1 MRSHSAKFKRIE
13 FVGAYLTCLRIAIVG
28 FFLVGAK
35 IRLLHEVGQALLR
48 ISFQALN
55 LAAFYYHFRGG
66 WWREIVSA
74 SSEDSRCKD
83 LSNSSKNVSSAWN
96 SSSEQKRIIRAQDW
110 VDGWLNCFSIQS

>member
-1 MRSHSAKFKRIE
+1 MGSILS
-13 FVGAYLTCLRIAIVG
+13 

-74 SSEDSRCKD
+74 SQR
-83 LSNSSKNVSSAWN
+83 
-96 SSSEQKRIIRAQDW
+96 IRAVKNFQIAEKMYQAL
-110 VDGWLNCFSIQS
+110 GIYLMNKKR

>member
-1 MRSHSAKFKRIE
+1 MDSILS
-13 FVGAYLTCLRIAIVG
+13 

-55 LAAFYYHFRGG
+55 LAAFYYHFRGT

-74 SSEDSRCKD
+74 SQR
-83 LSNSSKNVSSAWN
+83 
-96 SSSEQKRIIRAQDW
+96 IRA
-110 VDGWLNCFSIQS
+110 VKNF

>member
-1 MRSHSAKFKRIE
+1 MGSI
-13 FVGAYLTCLRIAIVG
+13 LG

-35 IRLLHEVGQALLR
+35 IRQIHEVGQALLR

-74 SSEDSRCKD
+74 SQR
-83 LSNSSKNVSSAWN
+83 
-96 SSSEQKRIIRAQDW
+96 IRAVKNFQIAEKMYQ
-110 VDGWLNCFSIQS
+110 WLGIHLLNKKR

>member
-13 FVGAYLTCLRIAIVG
+13 FVGAYLTCLRIAILG

-55 LAAFYYHFRGG
+55 LAAFYYHFRGC

-74 SSEDSRCKD
+74 SQRIPAIKNFQIAEKMYQALGIHL
-83 LSNSSKNVSSAWN
+83 LSK
-96 SSSEQKRIIRAQDW
+96 K
-110 VDGWLNCFSIQS
+110 G

>member
-13 FVGAYLTCLRIAIVG
+13 FVGAYLTCLRIAILG

-74 SSEDSRCKD
+74 SQR
-83 LSNSSKNVSSAWN
+83 
-96 SSSEQKRIIRAQDW
+96 IRAVKICQIARKMYQAL
-110 VDGWLNCFSIQS
+110 GIHLLNKKR

>member
-55 LAAFYYHFRGG
+55 LAAFYIKSGLVTPVMMAFNRQGRSIAIYVFM
-66 WWREIVSA
+66 A
-74 SSEDSRCKD
+74 SDRMLCGR
-83 LSNSSKNVSSAWN
+83 SNTI
-96 SSSEQKRIIRAQDW
+96 EPI
-110 VDGWLNCFSIQS
+110 